1 MNRAERREKE
11 RLARKSFKQ
20 MAKTPKCHLHETHT
34 EEQLEETREQI
45 RDFLKTYDFK
55 GSNYENYL
63 DEERGKRDL
72 FQGANV
78 VGVSIRLEKDFSVMN
93 KQTGEIIKTD
103 IFLVKHEKGWFLT
116 YENLNFQ
123 QNILASVREMGLEMV
138 MSNRQDVAGLVRG
151 HVIPI
156 FNRVVRQAFDSLTLK
171 YEDKWVA

>member
-11 RLARKSFKQ
+11 RLAKKSFKQ
-20 MAKTPKCHLHETHT
+20 IAKNPKCHLHETYT
-34 EEQLEETREQI
+34 EEQLEETRNQI
-45 RDFLKTYDFK
+45 RDFIKTYDFK
-55 GSNYENYL
+55 GSNYEDIVQFEKTQREVYQSL
-63 DEERGKRDL
+63 KAD
-72 FQGANV
+72 
-78 VGVSIRLEKDFSVMN
+78 GVAIRLEKDFAVMN
-93 KQTGEIIKTD
+93 NQTGEIIKTD

-116 YENLNFQ
+116 YENLDFQ

-138 MSNRQDVAGLVRG
+138 MSNREDVAGLVRG